1 MISECPLI
9 SKCAL
14 LLVALLSLCHGCV
27 TRLQASVA
35 SLKPII
41 RHISFPNCVPL
52 FWGNSICLHERLDCV
67 SAPTHGDAAY
77 GNVLSYLEKLSLLCA
92 CEMLEI
98 RLCRYCD
105 SVKGAGLILNITRV

>member
-1 MISECPLI
+1 MSIDQPVCSTPGGTAI
-9 SKCAL
+9 T
-14 LLVALLSLCHGCV
+14 LS
-27 TRLQASVA
+27 RLSDQASVA

-52 FWGNSICLHERLDCV
+52 FSGNSICLHERLDCV
-67 SAPTHGDAAY
+67 SAPTNGDTAY

-105 SVKGAGLILNITRV
+105 SVKGAVLNITRV